1 MTEGAAIIDGERAA
15 DELIARLAHDIS
27 EFTRASGV
35 TPGLALVALD
45 DDPVQRLYVRK
56 KIVQCERA
64 GIRPIAQPLTA
75 SATTNAVTDAIARL
89 NADPSV
95 HGIFVQWPLPERV
108 DLAAVSAAIAPAKD
122 IDGMAS
128 SEFAPAGALAS
139 FRLLELAAPELAGR
153 VAVIASDSMV
163 FATAIARMLLDADC
177 TVTLV
182 TRNNSELAATCRR
195 ADILIVALGEPERI
209 RSDWIKPGATVI
221 DASVNAIAGR
231 DGKPRYVGDVRFDEA
246 LQVARAITPVPGG
259 VGPMTIAC
267 LLENTLAA
275 ARRHFKIED

>member
-1 MTEGAAIIDGERAA
+1 VTERATIIDGERAA
-15 DELIARLAHDIS
+15 DELIAEIS
-27 EFTRASGV
+27 LKVAAFTRRTHVA
-35 TPGLALVALD
+35 PGLALVAID

-56 KIVQCERA
+56 KVVQCERA
-64 GIRPIAQPLTA
+64 GIRPVAEPLTGA
-75 SATTNAVTDAIARL
+75 ATTDVVIDVIARL

-95 HGIFVQWPLPERV
+95 HGIFVQWPLPVRV
-108 DLAAVSAAIAPAKD
+108 DLAAVSAAIVPAKD

-139 FRLLELAAPELAGR
+139 FRLLELATPALAGR
-153 VAVIASDSMV
+153 IAVIASDSMV
-163 FATAIARMLLDADC
+163 FAKPIARMLLDAKC
-177 TVTLV
+177 SVTLA
-182 TRNNSELAATCRR
+182 TRNNNELATTCRR
-195 ADILIVALGEPERI
+195 ADILIAALGEPERI

-221 DASVNAIAGR
+221 DASVNAVAGR

-246 LQVARAITPVPGG
+246 VRVAGAITPVPGG

-275 ARRHFKIED
+275 AKRILKIED